1 MKTMFRHILVGL
13 DGSDAA
19 QRALQRAI
27 ELAKHDGGELT
38 ALSVEERLP
47 AYAASVGEVAET
59 KREMDAYFQK
69 IQDAARQAAQE
80 QKVALRTLIAAGH
93 AVDTLVRYAREG
105 GFDLI
110 VLGSG
115 RRGMGSA
122 ADRVAEQAPCSVL
135 IVRESPLSVWVEDI
149 MSRNVA
155 TVRPDAPLR
164 EVVHILIARGVKAVP
179 VVDVY
184 DRVQGIITGGDLM
197 ERGGLSHRLSVI
209 SGLDATALAQQ
220 LRELTQNGKRARDV
234 MTPHPLTI
242 SARTPLAHAA
252 RLMAERQFKRLPV
265 VDDDGKLVGIVARL
279 DVLRAILHAAPVGE
293 TETERAAIV
302 GARLVRQVMSTV
314 VPTVRPEAPAV
325 EVAIQLAASPYRRVV
340 VVDGQ
345 RRVRGLITDHE
356 LIQHIGPETHA
367 GLLQRLAHRT
377 TPGEELGLTG
387 KASEL
392 MIRNVL
398 TIQADAP
405 ILDALRL
412 MLDHKVKRLP
422 VLNPDAKLVG
432 MVDRDAVL
440 RAVAVDL

>member
-164 EVVHILIARGVKAVP
+164 
-179 VVDVY
+179 
-184 DRVQGIITGGDLM
+184 
-197 ERGGLSHRLSVI
+197 
-209 SGLDATALAQQ
+209 
-220 LRELTQNGKRARDV
+220 
-234 MTPHPLTI
+234 
-242 SARTPLAHAA
+242 
-252 RLMAERQFKRLPV
+252 
-265 VDDDGKLVGIVARL
+265 
-279 DVLRAILHAAPVGE
+279 
-293 TETERAAIV
+293 
-302 GARLVRQVMSTV
+302 
-314 VPTVRPEAPAV
+314 
-325 EVAIQLAASPYRRVV
+325 
-340 VVDGQ
+340 
-345 RRVRGLITDHE
+345 
-356 LIQHIGPETHA
+356 
-367 GLLQRLAHRT
+367 
-377 TPGEELGLTG
+377 
-387 KASEL
+387 
-392 MIRNVL
+392 
-398 TIQADAP
+398 
-405 ILDALRL
+405 
-412 MLDHKVKRLP
+412 
-422 VLNPDAKLVG
+422 
-432 MVDRDAVL
+432 
-440 RAVAVDL
+440 